1 MTVLLVPDD
10 LWAAVEPRLP
20 PEPPGPKG
28 GRPRVDD
35 RRALS
40 GIVFVLLTGTP
51 WEHLPREVAGCSG
64 MTCWRRLRDWRLAGV
79 WEAVRRAL
87 LDRLG
92 RINAIDWRRG
102 SLDSATVPAKRGA
115 ERPGGTRPTAASRAA
130 SATSRSTAAA
140 SRSPSP

>member
-10 LWAAVEPRLP
+10 LWAAVGPRLP
-20 PEPPGPKG
+20 PEPPRPRG
-28 GRPRVDD
+28 GRPRVGG

-64 MTCWRRLRDWRLAGV
+64 MTCRRRLRDWQLAGV
-79 WEAVRRAL
+79 GEAVRRAL

-92 RINAIDWRRG
+92 RINAIDWRRR

-115 ERPGGTRPTAASRAA
+115 ERPGGTRPTAARRAA
-130 SATSRSTAAA
+130 SATSWSTAAA